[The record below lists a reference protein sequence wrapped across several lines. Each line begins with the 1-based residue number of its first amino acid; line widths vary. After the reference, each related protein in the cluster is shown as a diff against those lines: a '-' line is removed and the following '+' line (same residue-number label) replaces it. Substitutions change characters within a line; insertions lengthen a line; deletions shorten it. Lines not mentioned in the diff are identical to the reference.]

1 MLSHPPGF
9 SEAGWT
15 RAPEGYHERT
25 FQMRHREDEPFLR
38 KTLVGGLF
46 RRPTQVFTLEMEQ
59 VSASLAGNQMELLAF
74 VSQQPRCCSKYAN
87 LEKPGSRSA
96 QSICSHLRGAG
107 GAEAAGR
114 EQPPTASRCLGDGL
128 LAYSSSFTLSS
139 VQCLVQLLKHLPN
152 KRACFCRAGIGCL
165 RRLCAE

>member
-114 EQPPTASRCLGDGL
+114 EQPPTGVTLPRGWPPGL
-128 LAYSSSFTLSS
+128 
-139 VQCLVQLLKHLPN
+139 QLLLHPL
-152 KRACFCRAGIGCL
+152 
-165 RRLCAE
+165 LCTVPGPAPETSPE